1 MRPEIGRKAFTLI
14 ELLVVVAIL
23 AILAA
28 MLLPALQRA
37 KEGGKRARC
46 ASNLRQCALAEYAY
60 ASDNNDLLIPG
71 HHVVGLSTCLFR
83 WSTMYDIR
91 PFLQPYQLALVWTC
105 PSIGSVP
112 ITDPANTRGASYGGY
127 FYFPNQQLPQFGTG
141 TQSPARFVEAQP
153 ASKRVMMQDLMQ
165 YYPSSCGYPFNY
177 YYNHGRGN
185 IEYPSPID
193 NPSLAYR
200 VSKSASSVDGANLLF
215 YDGHVEWVNMSRL
228 VDVGPDMAA
237 MCNNGE
243 VLSVLP

>member
-1 MRPEIGRKAFTLI
+1 MPVVVTTSPTPPTSGTLTSAQAPTACSSSTPPNRPRSGCWRSGCSDYSGSVRSGDKRMRPEIGRKAFTLI

-60 ASDNNDLLIPG
+60 ASNNNDLLIPG

-141 TQSPARFVEAQP
+141 DR
-153 ASKRVMMQDLMQ
+153 
-165 YYPSSCGYPFNY
+165 
-177 YYNHGRGN
+177 
-185 IEYPSPID
+185 
-193 NPSLAYR
+193 
-200 VSKSASSVDGANLLF
+200 KST
-215 YDGHVEWVNMSRL
+215 
-228 VDVGPDMAA
+228 
-237 MCNNGE
+237 
-243 VLSVLP
+243 